1 MLWIKLIILNLIL
14 VSSTIIGITFSK
26 KYTYRVNELQEMKNA
41 LNIFMTKIKFTYEPI
56 PSTFLYIS
64 EKVEGNVS
72 KIFKNATEE
81 MENKPAGEA
90 WDKSLDAIVTNMK
103 KEDIDIIRN
112 LGRLLG
118 KTDIE
123 GQISEIK
130 LVNNFL
136 DIQIKDAEEEK
147 NKNEKMYRTLGIV
160 AGMTITIL
168 LI

>member
-26 KYTYRVNELQEMKNA
+26 KYTYRVKELQEMKNA

-112 LGRLLG
+112 LGRLL
-118 KTDIE
+118 T
-123 GQISEIK
+123 
-130 LVNNFL
+130 
-136 DIQIKDAEEEK
+136 EEEFDEIMMVYKKVTDRLLAEVEKRRRK
-147 NKNEKMYRTLGIV
+147 NNGKN
-160 AGMTITIL
+160 
-168 LI
+168 